1 MSSSAEQRLP
11 QASARFFLRRLH
23 SLSGVLPIGVFVVL
37 HLGTQSRALTGQAG
51 FDDGVKSRAAM
62 PYVLIFEIALVLLPL
77 LFHALYG
84 VKLSFEG
91 KPTVGRY
98 PGQRN
103 WMHLAQ
109 RITGMLAFAFIVWH
123 VSEYWLPRV
132 RGQLDPTMFYPL
144 LCKNL
149 SATRFGLP
157 LAALGYVFGIAAC
170 VFHLANGL
178 WGFCLTWGLT
188 VTVRAQRAAA
198 TVFGLLGLLL
208 FVIGA
213 NTAIY
218 FATGSRIAILGAPNP
233 GVVLAGTEPG
243 SP

>member
-1 MSSSAEQRLP
+1 VSSSAEERLP
-11 QASARFFLRRLH
+11 HASARFFLRRLH
-23 SLSGVLPIGVFVVL
+23 SISGVLPIGMFVVL
-37 HLGTQSRALTGQAG
+37 HLGTQSRALNSQAA
-51 FDDGVKSRAAM
+51 FEEGVKSRAAM
-62 PYVLIFEIALVLLPL
+62 PYVLIFEIAFVLLPL

-84 VKLSFEG
+84 VKLSIES
-91 KPTVGRY
+91 KPSVGRY
-98 PGQRN
+98 PAQRN

-109 RITGMLAFAFIVWH
+109 RITGMLAFAFIIWH
-123 VSEYWLPRV
+123 MSEYWLPRV
-132 RGQLDPTMFYPL
+132 RGQIDAAAFYPL
-144 LCKNL
+144 LVKNL

-188 VTVRAQRAAA
+188 VTARAQRIAA
-198 TVFGLLGLLL
+198 TVFGVLGLLL
-208 FVIGA
+208 FVVGA

-218 FATGSRIAILGAPNP
+218 FATGSRVAIL
-233 GVVLAGTEPG
+233 PG

>member
-1 MSSSAEQRLP
+1 MSSKAEERLP
-11 QASARFFLRRLH
+11 QASLRFFLRRLH
-23 SLSGVLPIGVFVVL
+23 SISGVLPIGVFVVL

-51 FDDGVKSRAAM
+51 FDEGVKTRAAM
-62 PYVLIFEIALVLLPL
+62 PYVLIFEIAFVVLPL

-98 PGQRN
+98 PAQRN

-123 VSEYWLPRV
+123 MSEYWVPRV
-132 RGQLDPTMFYPL
+132 TGKLDPAMFYPL
-144 LCKNL
+144 LVKNL

-188 VTVRAQRAAA
+188 VTVRAQRVAA

-218 FATGSRIAILGAPNP
+218 FATGSRIAVFGAP
-233 GVVLAGTEPG
+233 GADVVANAQPG